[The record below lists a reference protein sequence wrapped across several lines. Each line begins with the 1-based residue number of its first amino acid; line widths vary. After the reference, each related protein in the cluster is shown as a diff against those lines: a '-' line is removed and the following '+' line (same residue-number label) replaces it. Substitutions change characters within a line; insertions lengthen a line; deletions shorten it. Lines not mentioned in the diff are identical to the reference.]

1 MPLYLVYRC
10 NELVYIILVLVYCG
24 RSLPLDTT
32 LSDNKI
38 KNGSCV
44 NVIVGDIQAEDGM
57 LYYILTFV
65 IVDFVFVT

>member
-1 MPLYLVYRC
+1 M
-10 NELVYIILVLVYCG
+10 YIILVLVYCG
-24 RSLPLDTT
+24 RSLPLDST

-57 LYYILTFV
+57 LLYYILTFV
-65 IVDFVFVT
+65 IVDLVSVT

>member
-1 MPLYLVYRC
+1 M
-10 NELVYIILVLVYCG
+10 YIILVLVYCG
-24 RSLPLDTT
+24 RSLPLDST

-65 IVDFVFVT
+65 IVDLVSVT